1 MGYVHS
7 PHDHPEQTDR
17 ELAAAITALIAA
29 QERIMQIKGGI
40 DRDHF
45 QRVDTSQLAL
55 NLLTLHLY
63 LVRDECIAQQISLA
77 DAEGN
82 SSRAKYWQR
91 QRTAMQE
98 EGHDH
103 GNER

>member
-7 PHDHPEQTDR
+7 PHDHPESTDK
-17 ELAAAITALIAA
+17 ELAAAITELISV
-29 QERIMQIKGGI
+29 QERIKQITGGI

-45 QRVDTSQLAL
+45 QRVDTSRLAL

-63 LVRDECIAQQISLA
+63 LVRDECIAQQIILA

-82 SSRAKYWQR
+82 AVKIAYWRKQ
-91 QRTAMQE
+91 QTAMQK
-98 EGHDH
+98 EGRDEH
-103 GNER
+103 E